1 MEDYRDDKEREDYAP
16 YAVERIATVLA
27 VTCMFLSVLYTT
39 FAVLL
44 FLSHCSDEDDTI
56 DIEHDTDQYH
66 HPKPLVTISDREPGA
81 AFLTMDESRSG

>member
-1 MEDYRDDKEREDYAP
+1 MEDYRDDKEREDFQP

-44 FLSHCSDEDDTI
+44 FITHASEEDDTI
-56 DIEHDTDQYH
+56 DVEETEYH
-66 HPKPLVTISDREPGA
+66 TSKPLVTISDRTPGE
-81 AFLTMDESRSG
+81 AFLTMDESRSS